1 MIAATARLAAAIAF
15 TMGTA
20 AAAATLDPR
29 LPGYDP
35 QPAMPPKDAG
45 YLLPDGTVHI
55 VSGNRGIGVVL
66 EGFNALFARTHPGT
80 KFRIDY
86 NREGNSVNMAALAHG
101 ITLVGPLGRET
112 NWLEQASY
120 RNIVASE
127 PLTIKI
133 AHGTLTSPRMTA
145 GLAIYVNKD
154 NPIRKLTMDQLAR
167 IFTTGAPGGDLTHWG
182 QLGASG
188 EWAARPIHTYG
199 TPESSG
205 YGYFMLKNKWG
216 DRPFAPGYES
226 FELAAQIV
234 KRVGEDSYGIGFSG
248 QGFLTPQT
256 RLVALAEN
264 AAGPYM
270 EGTEQEVASGRYPLD
285 RSVDLA
291 IRRVPGK
298 PLDPFVKEYMRLIL
312 SREGQAI
319 VAAEADGYV
328 PLNATQVAEE
338 RAKLEDSR

>member
-1 MIAATARLAAAIAF
+1 MIAATRRLAAAIAL
-15 TMGTA
+15 TVGTA
-20 AAAATLDPR
+20 AAAATLDQR
-29 LPGYDP
+29 LPAYEPRPATPP
-35 QPAMPPKDAG
+35 QGAG
-45 YLLPDGTVHI
+45 YVLPDGTVHI
-55 VSGNRGIGVVL
+55 ISGNRGIGTVL
-66 EGFNALFARTHPGT
+66 EGFNALFARTHPAT

-86 NREGNSVNMAALAHG
+86 NREGNSVNIAALAHG
-101 ITLVGPLGRET
+101 ITMVAPLGRET
-112 NWLEQASY
+112 NWLEQATY
-120 RNIVASE
+120 RNIVGGE
-127 PLTIKI
+127 PVAIKI

-154 NPIRKLTMDQLAR
+154 NPIRKLTMDQLTR

-188 EWAARPIHTYG
+188 EWAGRPIHIYG

-216 DRPFAPGYES
+216 ERPFAPGYES

-234 KRVGEDSYGIGFSG
+234 KRLGEDTDGIGFSG
-248 QGFLTPQT
+248 QGFLTPDT

-264 AAGPYM
+264 AEGPYM
-270 EGTEQEVASGRYPLD
+270 VGTEEEVASGRYPLD

-291 IRRVPGK
+291 IRRVPRE

-338 RAKLEDSR
+338 RAKLEDPL

>member
-1 MIAATARLAAAIAF
+1 MTAATVRLATTFALTVSF
-15 TMGTA
+15 A

-29 LPGYDP
+29 LPAYEP
-35 QPAMPPKDAG
+35 LPATPPKGAG

-55 VSGNRGIGVVL
+55 ISGNRGIGIVL
-66 EGFNALFARTHPGT
+66 EGFNALFARTHPGA

-101 ITLVGPLGRET
+101 ITMVGALGRET
-112 NWLEQASY
+112 NWLEQATY
-120 RNIVASE
+120 RNIVGGE
-127 PLTIKI
+127 PFTIKI

-154 NPIRKLTMDQLAR
+154 NPIRRLTMDQLAR

-182 QLGASG
+182 QLGGSG
-188 EWAARPIHTYG
+188 EWAVRPIHTYG

-216 DRPFAPGYES
+216 DRPFAPGYEA
-226 FELAAQIV
+226 FELAAHIV
-234 KRVGEDSYGIGFSG
+234 KRVGEDIYGIGFSG
-248 QGFLTPQT
+248 QGFLTPET

-264 AAGPYM
+264 ADGPYM
-270 EGTEQEVASGRYPLD
+270 VGTEEEVASGRYPLD

-291 IRRVPGK
+291 IRRVPGE
-298 PLDPFVKEYMRLIL
+298 PLDPFVKEYVRLIL
-312 SREGQAI
+312 SREGQGI

-328 PLNATQVAEE
+328 PLNAAQVAEE
-338 RAKLEDSR
+338 RAKLEDRL